1 MKRGRSA
8 TPKSSS
14 GIANQRGD
22 VNNRGPT
29 SSTAR
34 KLEKAKA
41 KPPPPLNRLPSSTTS
56 AAPTA
61 RSTKQTAAQKRK
73 RRGSSSDSSSSSSS
87 EEDDSTSSG
96 SGSSSSS
103 SSLSSSSH
111 DDENGRNRGK
121 NSITEEEEEECPFSP
136 LLNLKRRAAISGS
149 QHGDAFAAAE
159 NIISAVV
166 ASAGGGGGFGGR
178 PSTSGDDDGGKAEE
192 EEEEEER
199 GGWKGGINSDT
210 QRDRRHLRAQ
220 RRHSQKVAVFASE
233 SDVLRAEE
241 ERQHLIRLM
250 EAHSLVH
257 DPSAHT
263 VRCAMCTSEG
273 APRPYLV
280 LQNVRMPTS
289 AVSKLLELED
299 QVGVGLI
306 SNIDSGDFA
315 ANDLCV
321 SVSQQQQQQQQQSV
335 LNNNNNTGTRMSDK
349 SKFTSSS
356 PPPPAADL
364 HFSALLA
371 HINSRRHLSSLEHW
385 QSVADPSLNGGGGG
399 GDDHLIGD
407 GGGGMAML
415 SPSSAGAGT
424 DNGAHG
430 GNTNAAAD
438 HHHNSAAASTA
449 FGGGNKEPNFTLV
462 EVNGTAMLLSHS
474 VVFPDAMFGRGTTLF
489 DLSTQLLLVPNEV
502 GAIQLFANHRYAVIE
517 MQLPSSE
524 SRPPSAVAPP
534 LFRRTRRETPREH
547 FLRKL
552 PTVESTGVPASRVLH
567 SLGVVI
573 AESDPLPQIAL
584 GGAPLC
590 RYTDAEFGSKNR
602 DFCAADDD
610 SSASAATT
618 TIHFLHNNPSAADG
632 RSDGAVLD
640 GKGDSADGS
649 GGTIRYT
656 GLFPSEAQ
664 QRMEGANR
672 RIQMERARK
681 S

>member
-1 MKRGRSA
+1 M
-8 TPKSSS
+8 
-14 GIANQRGD
+14 
-22 VNNRGPT
+22 
-29 SSTAR
+29 
-34 KLEKAKA
+34 
-41 KPPPPLNRLPSSTTS
+41 
-56 AAPTA
+56 
-61 RSTKQTAAQKRK
+61 
-73 RRGSSSDSSSSSSS
+73 
-87 EEDDSTSSG
+87 
-96 SGSSSSS
+96 
-103 SSLSSSSH
+103 
-111 DDENGRNRGK
+111 
-121 NSITEEEEEECPFSP
+121 
-136 LLNLKRRAAISGS
+136 
-149 QHGDAFAAAE
+149 
-159 NIISAVV
+159 
-166 ASAGGGGGFGGR
+166 
-178 PSTSGDDDGGKAEE
+178 
-192 EEEEEER
+192 
-199 GGWKGGINSDT
+199 
-210 QRDRRHLRAQ
+210 
-220 RRHSQKVAVFASE
+220 
-233 SDVLRAEE
+233 
-241 ERQHLIRLM
+241 
-250 EAHSLVH
+250 
-257 DPSAHT
+257 
-263 VRCAMCTSEG
+263 
-273 APRPYLV
+273 
-280 LQNVRMPTS
+280 
-289 AVSKLLELED
+289 
-299 QVGVGLI
+299 GLI
-306 SNIDSGDFA
+306 ADNNSGDFA
-315 ANDLCV
+315 ANNDYGV
-321 SVSQQQQQQQQQSV
+321 SGQQQQQKQQPSV

-349 SKFTSSS
+349 SKFMSSSSSSS

-385 QSVADPSLNGGGGG
+385 QSVTDPSLNVGGRD

-438 HHHNSAAASTA
+438 HHHNSAAASAA

-462 EVNGTAMLLSHS
+462 AVNGTAMLLSHS

-552 PTVESTGVPASRVLH
+552 PTVESTGVPTSRVLH
-567 SLGVVI
+567 PLGAVI

-590 RYTDAEFGSKNR
+590 RYTDAEFGRKSR
-602 DFCAADDD
+602 DCAADDID
-610 SSASAATT
+610 PSATAATTTT
-618 TIHFLHNNPSAADG
+618 TIHFLHNNPYAADG